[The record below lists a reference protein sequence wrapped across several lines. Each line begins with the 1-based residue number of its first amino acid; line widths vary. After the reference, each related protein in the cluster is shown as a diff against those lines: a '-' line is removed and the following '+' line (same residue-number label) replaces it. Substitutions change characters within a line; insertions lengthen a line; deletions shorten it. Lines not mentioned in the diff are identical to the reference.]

1 MAHRATLLTI
11 KYFYGQMIFGYG
23 DVFQLLGNWKLCG
36 DELRPPRD
44 WPRDTSHAP
53 GVTSPLL

>member
-1 MAHRATLLTI
+1 
-11 KYFYGQMIFGYG
+11 MIFGYG